1 MQVFHAIWLV
11 DEHGNHPAPYT
22 LVSAEDVESGRWRIN
37 TAVAEALGIDVDYA
51 EATSPTTRG
60 GSPRAGSTT

>member
-22 LVSAEDVESGRWRIN
+22 LVSA
-37 TAVAEALGIDVDYA
+37 T
-51 EATSPTTRG
+51 TSRPAG
-60 GSPRAGSTT
+60 GG